1 MMGIKSL
8 YNGQYERRALY
19 SDFLEELINNVIKSV
34 KLSKDFFN
42 PLKFKEQFFQSVYIF
57 EDYLNYYFFS
67 NNDKIVSA
75 DLFAGIGTYT
85 FFFANYYCYFIKKIY
100 ATEIDKTSYKIMEK
114 LISIYT
120 HKNLIIPCK
129 VEEMAGY
136 NPYLCENINNVKFN
150 AVIANPPYYPIP
162 PNRKYSLLYNGGILG
177 ISGII
182 ELLKDLNK
190 HTSKNSLLGCL
201 SYSIGKAKIEKGSI
215 ITATLNDYEI
225 SVHGKEYKIYQKLIN
240 KLSKQWS
247 FKFFVLNPPAWVG
260 FNQNKKEMVISLEE
274 YYDLIFPKK
283 DKKISNFIKKFNE
296 DCRFLHNIFIIG
308 IKKENNQEPWFV
320 LKNIDNSYID
330 DVMELERQCWPENL
344 QATRQNLSS
353 RLTYYP
359 EGCVGAFDVNGN
371 LIGFA
376 TSQRINFYPYN
387 EIKLRDLEK
396 WMELD
401 NFFDSDIRETSS
413 PSGNTLHLVS
423 GCVLEEYRGR
433 GIWKDMIIYRLRLAK
448 FLGLEYVVI
457 ISRLNYPKKDV
468 KFDELINY
476 IESYQ
481 DPYLKVLRKFGFTFN
496 SLIKKPEDIE
506 SAGYWVILYKKL

>member
-162 PNRKYSLLYNGGILG
+162 PNRKYSLLYNGGIL
-177 ISGII
+177 
-182 ELLKDLNK
+182 
-190 HTSKNSLLGCL
+190 
-201 SYSIGKAKIEKGSI
+201 
-215 ITATLNDYEI
+215 
-225 SVHGKEYKIYQKLIN
+225 EY
-240 KLSKQWS
+240 
-247 FKFFVLNPPAWVG
+247 
-260 FNQNKKEMVISLEE
+260 
-274 YYDLIFPKK
+274 
-283 DKKISNFIKKFNE
+283 
-296 DCRFLHNIFIIG
+296 
-308 IKKENNQEPWFV
+308 QE
-320 LKNIDNSYID
+320 
-330 DVMELERQCWPENL
+330 
-344 QATRQNLSS
+344 
-353 RLTYYP
+353 
-359 EGCVGAFDVNGN
+359 
-371 LIGFA
+371 
-376 TSQRINFYPYN
+376 
-387 EIKLRDLEK
+387 
-396 WMELD
+396 
-401 NFFDSDIRETSS
+401 
-413 PSGNTLHLVS
+413 
-423 GCVLEEYRGR
+423 
-433 GIWKDMIIYRLRLAK
+433 
-448 FLGLEYVVI
+448 
-457 ISRLNYPKKDV
+457 
-468 KFDELINY
+468 
-476 IESYQ
+476 
-481 DPYLKVLRKFGFTFN
+481 
-496 SLIKKPEDIE
+496 
-506 SAGYWVILYKKL
+506 

>member
-19 SDFLEELINNVIKSV
+19 SDFLEELINNVKNSV
-34 KLSKDFFN
+34 KLSKAFFN

-67 NNDKIVSA
+67 NQDKIVLA
-75 DLFAGIGTYT
+75 DLFAGIGTYAL
-85 FFFANYYCYFIKKIY
+85 FFANYYSSFIKKIY
-100 ATEIDKTSYKIMEK
+100 ATEIDKTSYKIMER
-114 LISIYT
+114 LISVYT

-136 NPYLCENINNVKFN
+136 NPYLCKNINNVKFS
-150 AVIANPPYYPIP
+150 AIIANPPYVPIP
-162 PNRKYSLLYNGGILG
+162 PEKKYSLLCNGGTLG

-215 ITATLNDYEI
+215 ITATLNDYEMPI
-225 SVHGKEYKIYQKLIN
+225 GKDYKIYRKLIN

-247 FKFFVLNPPAWVG
+247 LKFFILNPPAWVG

-296 DCRFLHNIFIIG
+296 DCRFLHNVFIIG
-308 IKKENNQEPWFV
+308 IRKENIQTPWFV
-320 LKNIDNSYID
+320 LKNIDSSYID
-330 DVMELERQCWPENL
+330 DVMELERKCWPENL
-344 QATRQNLSS
+344 QATRQNLYS

-376 TSQRINFYPYN
+376 TSQRVNFYPYN
-387 EIKLRDLEK
+387 EIKIRDLEK

-401 NFFDSDIRETSS
+401 NFPDSDIRETSS
-413 PSGNTLHLVS
+413 PNGNALHLVS
-423 GCVLEEYRGR
+423 ACVLEEYRGK

-457 ISRLNYPKKDV
+457 TSRLNYPKKDV

-476 IESYQ
+476 IESYR

-496 SLIKKPEDIE
+496 GLIKKPEDID